1 MKIAIITTEF
11 LKEFVANSIKKLN
24 INAEIEIYIYK
35 DFSHVGDLYLEIE
48 DKFDG
53 FAVSGP
59 IPKEAITKK
68 VGTIKK
74 PLVDFGTD
82 LQSYYDMFLK
92 LIFKYNTL
100 DFSRAYFDLMDWA
113 DNPKDISYYLSNGT
127 FGDLMCSINENA
139 SKMSLSDIAELEKNI
154 EKKHIKL
161 WNEGKIDFST
171 TRFSSIV
178 PMLQDA
184 GVNFH
189 FIYPDINLLKST
201 FNELIKDIH
210 LHRMKVNQPGVIY
223 ITVKDM
229 NHYDYTIDQIYKIL
243 NNLKKDKLT
252 DFIIEKDSS
261 SFKIFTKCETIKSLT
276 KNFTTCYIKES
287 IENSINLKVCVGYG
301 IGNNIKQAMSNA
313 INANKES
320 KINPL
325 NYSFLVNES
334 YETIGPLLCDKL
346 LTVSNKVTP
355 HINTIAKNSKLSTL
369 TIQKIISVIEI
380 LQRDEV
386 TPKELSSCLNVTV
399 RTANRFLSSLLKSG
413 NATILY
419 EKQNSTKGRPERVY
433 KLFIS
438 ENKH

>member
-11 LKEFVANSIKKLN
+11 LKEFVENSIKKLN
-24 INAEIEIYIYK
+24 INAEVEIYIYK
-35 DFSHVGDLYLEIE
+35 NFSHVGDLYLEIE

-127 FGDLMCSINENA
+127 FGDLMCSINENT
-139 SKMSLSDIAELEKNI
+139 SKMSLYDIAELEKSI
-154 EKKHIKL
+154 AKKHIDL
-161 WNEGKIDFST
+161 WSEGKIDFST

-178 PMLQDA
+178 PILQDA

-189 FIYPDINLLKST
+189 FIYPDIDLLKNT
-201 FNELIKDIH
+201 FNSLIKDIN
-210 LHRMKVNQPGVIY
+210 LHRMKINQPGIIY
-223 ITVKDM
+223 ITVKDT
-229 NHYDYTIDQIYKIL
+229 NHDDYTIDQIYKIL

-287 IENSINLKVCVGYG
+287 IENSINLKICVGYG

-355 HINTIAKNSKLSTL
+355 HINTIAKDSKLSTL

-380 LQRDEV
+380 LQKDEV

-438 ENKH
+438 ENKY